1 MIAILTFFRGTNPRR
16 AVLGMASVA
25 VLAAS
30 GYKATQY
37 AQTVW
42 GSWEGTALIIG
53 AAIAAFFALHTAF
66 DEKAGK
72 LTWRIW
78 KSARFWAGFAALA
91 ISGLEGAAIMQGN
104 LDKLITETQKKHE
117 KKVLAWENKKAEV
130 DTEYQSL
137 LQRWEMEKEKA
148 ENTLG
153 VTNKPLYEDMD
164 SIKLAL
170 AENAAS
176 QRTTKASDKDGNV
189 TPAYQALLDQQATLL
204 ERSAAITKQ
213 LSMPIQLEA
222 KPLKAAYPVEPV
234 MPEVT
239 LTPVEYGQAFA
250 FPALAFVIMFL
261 LGRRDEENHGLASLD
276 EIRRQASRIISDL
289 HGNLGSAEAQSE
301 ILLERITQC
310 GNEESGR
317 AHARMEQFNQESA
330 THIELAGQRLKDLL
344 SAVNAATTDGL
355 AHIRSASKAET
366 AALQNLLRQ
375 IQQMVSASIREAENS
390 VESVASKAAT
400 EASEGIKSLLTDL
413 LEEAGSVSEELQK
426 QVIKC
431 NALLAKSNVPS
442 MYPNAPAMYR
452 RGQVHCTEESN
463 QLEENTGIRKKLTRN
478 EVLNLLRVQAIEPDE
493 NGLITRAMIEENA
506 GVGRKLAEKYRT
518 EAIQYSYLLASPH
531 AGGVCCTY
539 PDDVQPDRHSERQL
553 PAQSHADV
561 AFAMKNIR
569 NIVVPIKPSINQ
581 PWSA

>member
-37 AQTVW
+37 AQTAW

-72 LTWRIW
+72 LTWRFW

-137 LQRWEMEKEKA
+137 LQRWETEKETA
-148 ENTLG
+148 ETTLG

-276 EIRRQASRIISDL
+276 EIRQQASRIISAL

-301 ILLERITQC
+301 ILLERIKQC

-375 IQQMVSASIREAENS
+375 IQQMASASIREAENS

-431 NALLAKSNVPS
+431 NALLAKSNVP
-442 MYPNAPAMYR
+442 AMYR

-478 EVLNLLRVQAIEPDE
+478 EVLNLLRVQAIELDE

-506 GVGRKLAEKYRT
+506 GVGRKLAEKYRDK
-518 EAIQYSYLLASPH
+518 AIQYGYLLASPH

-539 PDDVQPDRHSERQL
+539 PDDIQPDRHSERQL
-553 PAQSHADV
+553 PEQSHADV
-561 AFAMKNIR
+561 ADMAFAMKNIR
-569 NIVVPIKPSINQ
+569 NIVVPIKPSSNQ
-581 PWSA
+581 LWSA